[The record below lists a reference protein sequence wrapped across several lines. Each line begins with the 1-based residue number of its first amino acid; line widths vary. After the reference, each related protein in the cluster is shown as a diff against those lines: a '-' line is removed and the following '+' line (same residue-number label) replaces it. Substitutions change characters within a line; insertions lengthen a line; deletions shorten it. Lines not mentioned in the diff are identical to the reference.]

1 MQATDSEGI
10 FDRPVAEKADRSV
23 LELSERAAAW

>member
-1 MQATDSEGI
+1 MQASDREGI
-10 FDRPVAEKADRSV
+10 FDSLAVEKADRSV

>member
-1 MQATDSEGI
+1 MQATDSEAI
-10 FDRPVAEKADRSV
+10 FDRPVAEKSDRSV